1 LVRLAVQGMRE
12 FEMPEDLQQKYGYA
26 PVTEEVKRK
35 IFGENL
41 ARLLKIDTK
50 RRI

>member
-1 LVRLAVQGMRE
+1 
-12 FEMPEDLQQKYGYA
+12 MPEDLQKGYGFA

-41 ARLLKIDTK
+41 AKLLGVDSSK
-50 RRI
+50 RRVTL